1 MPRALL
7 NPIAALAAAGLL
19 GGGAALG
26 GAALFGKLGAATSTT
41 TIVERTAAAPTSSTT
56 AAVASSSTLSIN
68 EIYRRSAPGVV
79 QITSTSSSG
88 SKTGTDPFFGTPF
101 SDPSNQALGSGFV
114 LDKAGHIVTNFHVVQ
129 GATKIEVSF
138 SDQTSH
144 SATIVG
150 SDPSTD
156 IAVLKVDAPV
166 RALTPLPLGNS
177 DLAQVGDEVVAI
189 GNPFGL
195 DRTAT
200 AGIISAIQRRITAP
214 NGFSIDHALQTDA
227 PINHGNSGGPLLDV
241 HGDVVGVNAQ
251 IETGGNA
258 TEGNVGIG
266 FAVPSNTVKNVVA
279 QILSSGKVEHA
290 YLGVTVQELSAN
302 LVRLFHLPVTAGV
315 LVQTVQSGSGA
326 LKAGVKGGTQQTT
339 VAGESYKMGGD
350 LIVAADGKPIT
361 TTGALRDL
369 IAGHKPGDKLSLT
382 LYRGTKKIT
391 IAVML
396 GRQPASPP
404 R

>member
-1 MPRALL
+1 MPRSLL

-26 GAALFGKLGAATSTT
+26 GAALFGKLGGTTTTTVVQPEVAAASPTTQAAAAT
-41 TIVERTAAAPTSSTT
+41 
-56 AAVASSSTLSIN
+56 STLSIN

-79 QITSTSSSG
+79 QITSTSSS
-88 SKTGTDPFFGTPF
+88 SSVKTGTDPFFGTPF
-101 SDPSNQALGSGFV
+101 SSPSQQALGSGFV
-114 LDKAGHIVTNFHVVQ
+114 LDKAGHIVTNYHVVQ

-156 IAVLKVDAPV
+156 LAVLKVDAPV

-177 DLAQVGDEVVAI
+177 DLAQVGDQVVAI

-227 PINHGNSGGPLLDV
+227 PINHGNSGGPLLDA
-241 HGDVVGVNAQ
+241 HGDVVGVNSQ

-266 FAVPSNTVKNVVA
+266 FAVPANTVKNVVA
-279 QILSSGKVEHA
+279 QILANGKVAHA
-290 YLGVTVQELSAN
+290 YLGVTVQDLDTN
-302 LVRLFHLPVTAGV
+302 LVRLFHLPVSAGV
-315 LVQTVQSGSGA
+315 LVQVVQSGSGA
-326 LKAGVKGGTQQTT
+326 AKARIKGGARQTT
-339 VAGESYKMGGD
+339 VAGESYRMGGD
-350 LIVAADGKPIT
+350 LIVAAGGKPIT
-361 TTGALRDL
+361 STGALRDL
-369 IAGHKPGDKLSLT
+369 IAGYKPSDKLSLT

-391 IAVML
+391 VAVTL

>member
-1 MPRALL
+1 
-7 NPIAALAAAGLL
+7 
-19 GGGAALG
+19 GAALG
-26 GAALFGKLGAATSTT
+26 GAALFGKLGGETTTTVVQREVAATPTT
-41 TIVERTAAAPTSSTT
+41 QATASI
-56 AAVASSSTLSIN
+56 STLSIN

-79 QITSTSSSG
+79 QITSTSG
-88 SKTGTDPFFGTPF
+88 AKTGTSTDPFFGTPF
-101 SDPSNQALGSGFV
+101 SSPSQQALGSGFV
-114 LDKAGHIVTNFHVVQ
+114 LDKAGHIVTNYHVVQ

-138 SDQTSH
+138 SDQSSH

-156 IAVLKVDAPV
+156 LAVLKVDVSA

-227 PINHGNSGGPLLDV
+227 PINHGNSGGPLLDA
-241 HGDVVGVNAQ
+241 HGDVVGVNSQ

-266 FAVPSNTVKNVVA
+266 FAVPANTVKNVVA
-279 QILSSGKVEHA
+279 QILASGKVEHA
-290 YLGVTVQELSAN
+290 YLGVTVQDLGAN
-302 LVRLFHLPVTAGV
+302 LARLFHLPASSGV
-315 LVQTVQSGSGA
+315 LVQTVQNGSGA
-326 LKAGVKGGTQQTT
+326 QKAGIKGGTQQTT

-350 LIVAADGKPIT
+350 LIVSANNKPIT
-361 TTGALRDL
+361 STGALRDL
-369 IAGHKPGDKLSLT
+369 IAGFKPGDKLSLT

-391 IAVML
+391 VAVTL

>member
-1 MPRALL
+1 MPRSLL

-26 GAALFGKLGAATSTT
+26 GAALFGKLGGTNTT
-41 TIVERTAAAPTSSTT
+41 TVIQREVAAASATTQATAST
-56 AAVASSSTLSIN
+56 STLSIN

-79 QITSTSSSG
+79 QITSTSSG
-88 SKTGTDPFFGTPF
+88 TTVKTSTDPFFGTPF
-101 SDPSNQALGSGFV
+101 SSPSQQALGSGFV
-114 LDKAGHIVTNFHVVQ
+114 LDKAGHIVTNYHVVQ

-156 IAVLKVDAPV
+156 LAVLKVDAPV
-166 RALTPLPLGNS
+166 RALTPLPLGDS
-177 DLAQVGDEVVAI
+177 DLAQVGDQVVAI

-227 PINHGNSGGPLLDV
+227 PINHGNSGGPLLDA
-241 HGDVVGVNAQ
+241 HGDVVGVNSQ

-266 FAVPSNTVKNVVA
+266 FAVPANTVKNVVA
-279 QILSSGKVEHA
+279 QILANGKVAHA
-290 YLGVTVQELSAN
+290 YLGVTVQDLDTN
-302 LVRLFHLPVTAGV
+302 LVRLFHLPVSAGV
-315 LVQTVQSGSGA
+315 LVQVVQSGSGA
-326 LKAGVKGGTQQTT
+326 AKAGIKGGTQQTT

-350 LIVAADGKPIT
+350 VIVAASGKPIT
-361 TTGALRDL
+361 STGALRDL
-369 IAGHKPGDKLSLT
+369 IAGYKPGDKLSLT

-391 IAVML
+391 VAVTL

>member
-1 MPRALL
+1 MPRSLL

-26 GAALFGKLGAATSTT
+26 GAALFGKLGGTNTT
-41 TIVERTAAAPTSSTT
+41 TVVQREVAAASATTQPTAST
-56 AAVASSSTLSIN
+56 STLSIN

-79 QITSTSSSG
+79 QITSTSSSS

-101 SDPSNQALGSGFV
+101 SSPSQQALGSGFV
-114 LDKAGHIVTNFHVVQ
+114 LDKAGHIVTNYHVVQ

-156 IAVLKVDAPV
+156 LAVLKVDAPV

-177 DLAQVGDEVVAI
+177 DLAQVGDQVVAI

-227 PINHGNSGGPLLDV
+227 PINHGNSGGPLLDAR
-241 HGDVVGVNAQ
+241 GDVVGVNSQ

-266 FAVPSNTVKNVVA
+266 FAVPANTVKNVVA
-279 QILSSGKVEHA
+279 QILANGKVAHA
-290 YLGVTVQELSAN
+290 YLGVTVQDLDTN
-302 LVRLFHLPVTAGV
+302 LVRLFHLPVSAGV
-315 LVQTVQSGSGA
+315 LVQIVQSGSGA
-326 LKAGVKGGTQQTT
+326 AKAGIKGGTRQTT
-339 VAGESYKMGGD
+339 VAGESYRMGGD
-350 LIVAADGKPIT
+350 LIVAAGGKPIT
-361 TTGALRDL
+361 STGALRDL
-369 IAGHKPGDKLSLT
+369 IAGYKPGDKLSLT

-391 IAVML
+391 VAVTL

>member
-1 MPRALL
+1 MPRSVL

-19 GGGAALG
+19 GGVAALG
-26 GAALFGKLGAATSTT
+26 GAALFGKLGETT
-41 TIVERTAAAPTSSTT
+41 TTTVVQREAAASSATT
-56 AAVASSSTLSIN
+56 QAAASSSTLSIN

-79 QITSTSSSG
+79 QITSTG
-88 SKTGTDPFFGTPF
+88 KTQSGTDFFGQPF
-101 SDPSNQALGSGFV
+101 TQPAQALGSGFV
-114 LDKAGHIVTNFHVVQ
+114 LDKAGHIVTNYHVVQ
-129 GATKIEVSF
+129 GASKIEVRF

-156 IAVLKVDAPV
+156 IAVLKVDAPT

-177 DLAQVGDEVVAI
+177 DLTQVGDEVVAI

-227 PINHGNSGGPLLDV
+227 PINHGNSGGPLLDS
-241 HGDVVGVNAQ
+241 HGDVIGVNSQ
-251 IETGGNA
+251 IETGGNT

-266 FAVPSNTVKNVVA
+266 FAVPANTVKNVVA
-279 QILSSGKVEHA
+279 QILTSGKVEHA
-290 YLGVTVQELSAN
+290 YLGVTVQDVDSN
-302 LVRLFHLPVTAGV
+302 VVRLFHLPASAGV

-326 LKAGVKGGTQQTT
+326 QKAGIKGGTQQTT
-339 VAGESYKMGGD
+339 VAGESYQMGGD
-350 LIVAADGKPIT
+350 LIVAAAGRPIT
-361 TTGALRDL
+361 STGALRDL
-369 IAGHKPGDKLSLT
+369 IAGHKPGDKVSLT
-382 LYRGTKKIT
+382 LYRGAKKIT
-391 IAVML
+391 VTVTL

>member
-1 MPRALL
+1 MPRSLT
-7 NPIAALAAAGLL
+7 PFAALAVAGLL

-26 GAALFGKLGAATSTT
+26 GAALFGKLGSG
-41 TIVERTAAAPTSSTT
+41 SSTT
-56 AAVASSSTLSIN
+56 VVQREAAPAPAVSPTTSSAVAASPTLSIN

-79 QITSTSSSG
+79 QITTSLSG
-88 SKTGTDPFFGTPF
+88 KSGTDPFFGTPF
-101 SDPSNQALGSGFV
+101 SQPSQQALGSGFV
-114 LDKAGHIVTNFHVVQ
+114 LDKAGHIVTNYHVVQ

-138 SDQTSH
+138 SNQTSH

-156 IAVLKVDAPV
+156 LAVLKVDAPV

-177 DLAQVGDEVVAI
+177 DDVQVGDQVVAI

-227 PINHGNSGGPLLDV
+227 PINHGNSGGPLLDA
-241 HGDVVGVNAQ
+241 HGQVIGVNSQ

-258 TEGNVGIG
+258 TAGNVGIG
-266 FAVPSNTVKNVVA
+266 FAVPATTVKNVVA
-279 QILSSGKVEHA
+279 QILSTGKVEHA
-290 YLGVTVQELSAN
+290 YLGVTVQDIDPN
-302 LVRLFHLPVTAGV
+302 LAQVFHLPVKSGV
-315 LVQTVQSGSGA
+315 LVETVQAGSGA
-326 LKAGVKGGTQQTT
+326 AKAGVKGGTRQAT
-339 VAGESYKMGGD
+339 VAGETYQMGGD
-350 LIVAADGKPIT
+350 VIVAVNGSSIT
-361 TTGALRDL
+361 SSGALRDL
-369 IAGHKPGDKLSLT
+369 VAGRRPGDKLTLT

-391 IAVML
+391 VAATL